1 LVEELP
7 SRQDFLL
14 LQGVVET
21 GSIQGAAR
29 VVGVTQAA
37 ALRRLE
43 RLERRVGVHLAEIE
57 HGRAGLT
64 RAGWAVLAAGAR
76 LLHSLESV
84 LQRITEEVGPSRATL
99 LPTLRLAAFG
109 NDWSELADR
118 LAVQVPG
125 MLLNGLTAEPAEAM
139 EQFER
144 RQVDAVYLWLGDD
157 AIPRC
162 DRPLV
167 RYDVLDEPLWVA
179 LPAGHRCADES
190 TVDIEDL
197 ASDRW
202 IVGDTDESTALL
214 RRATAHRFEAQVSFV
229 AHTTVEWRSLL
240 GLGHGVTLSS
250 PLIVLPTVNPGFVL
264 RPLRN
269 PPRRRHVL
277 VIDAAVIGEQL
288 VEALRAGLMRLYK
301 EQAEQRNPEYRYC
314 AQFPP
319 QAAHPA
325 AALRPP
331 EDVVARLLVAGPAL
345 PSPNAEGALEPEDLH
360 LLQVVSE
367 CGSLNRAAP
376 LLLITQP
383 ALTRRIGRLE
393 CRLGMNLLE
402 RTHRGTALTAKAHR
416 LLDGV
421 REAETA
427 YRSVTHRLR
436 HRGPGHLGV
445 AS

>member
-1 LVEELP
+1 MVEELP

-29 VVGVTQAA
+29 LVGMTQAA

-43 RLERRVGVHLAEIE
+43 RLERRVGVHLAEVE

-84 LQRITEEVGPSRATL
+84 LQRVTEEVGTSRAAL

-109 NDWSELADR
+109 SDLSELADR
-118 LAVQVPG
+118 LALQVPG
-125 MLLNGLTAEPAEAM
+125 MLLNAVAAEPGEAM

-157 AIPRC
+157 AIPNC
-162 DRPLV
+162 DRPLA
-167 RYDVLDEPLWVA
+167 RHDLLDEPLWVA
-179 LPAGHRCADES
+179 LPAGHQCANQS
-190 TVDIEDL
+190 TVDIADL
-197 ASDRW
+197 AGDQW

-214 RRATAHRFEAQVSFV
+214 RRATADRFAPKITFV
-229 AHTTVEWRSLL
+229 AHTPAERRSLL

-277 VIDAAVIGEQL
+277 VIDGAVIAEQL
-288 VEALRAGLMRLYK
+288 VEALRACLMRLYK
-301 EQAEQRNPEYRYC
+301 ERAEQRNPEYRYC

-325 AALRPP
+325 AALPPP
-331 EDVVARLLVAGPAL
+331 EDVIARLLVAGPAL
-345 PSPNAEGALEPEDLH
+345 PPPNAEGALEPEDLH
-360 LLQVVSE
+360 LLHVVSE

-376 LLLITQP
+376 QLLITQP

-427 YRSVTHRLR
+427 YRSVAHRLR
-436 HRGPGHLGV
+436 HGGSGRLGV